1 MHFKV
6 NSFEKVVELVTLD
19 WFMASIDLK
28 DAYFTVPIA
37 PKDRKYLRFVW
48 QGKNVSVL
56 LSAFQFISS
65 TKNFHENNETPNDSF
80 EIDGAWIG
88 WLHWWYTTAR

>member
-37 PKDRKYLRFVW
+37 PKDRKYLRFV
-48 QGKNVSVL
+48 
-56 LSAFQFISS
+56 
-65 TKNFHENNETPNDSF
+65 
-80 EIDGAWIG
+80 
-88 WLHWWYTTAR
+88 